1 MHVKIDPESSTF
13 CFSSSLTVSWVGFI
27 DAQTGIADFW
37 WCVGKTPE
45 ACDVIPITHT
55 MLSRGTLTSGLALPV
70 ATPLYVTVRPRNPG
84 GLQTLSV
91 SDCFQG
97 VFLNLPLLKQVERER
112 ERGGGTDR
120 QTGRQAGRDRDR
132 QTD

>member
-1 MHVKIDPESSTF
+1 MKIDPESSTF

-55 MLSRGTLTSGLALPV
+55 MLSRGALASGLALPV
-70 ATPLYVTVRPRNPG
+70 ATPLYVTVRAQNPG

-91 SDCFQG
+91 SESFQG
-97 VFLNLPLLKQVERER
+97 LFLNLPLLKQVDKRS
-112 ERGGGTDR
+112 
-120 QTGRQAGRDRDR
+120 
-132 QTD
+132 